1 MTLVAD
7 RIQELCKLL
16 NRMSYEYYV
25 LDQPTIDDSVYDQLY
40 RELQDLEAANPELIT
55 HDSPTQRIGAQ
66 PASAFTSVKHTIA
79 LYSLENAFNNDDLNK
94 WQERWQ
100 RVEDGM
106 AATYICE
113 LKIDGNA
120 MALTYENG
128 LLVRGAT
135 RGDGTTGEDI
145 TSNVRTI
152 RTIPLRLNLENPPPV
167 VEVRGEAF
175 LPNHVFDR
183 LNAQREAAGEE
194 RFKNPRN
201 AAAGT
206 LRQLDSRK
214 VSDRQLDFF
223 AYTVYFPG
231 SDVPEIH
238 SQIHSQVHS
247 QSTALEWLQNAGFR
261 VNPNRKICPDLQ
273 AVQHYCEKWN
283 TDRHDLPYMTD
294 GVVIKVNEFSLQEK
308 LGFTQKFPRWAIAYK
323 YPAEEAPTILES
335 ITFQVGRTGAITPVA
350 ELRPVDLAG
359 TTVSRATLHNADRL
373 LELDLHLGD
382 TVIVRK
388 AGEII
393 PEVVTVLSELRQPG
407 AIQCKLPTE
416 CPECQSIVVRPEGE
430 AVTRC
435 VNSSCPAI
443 LRGSLIHW
451 VSRGALDI
459 NSVGEKLIAQ
469 LLESGLVHSTADL
482 YDLTAEQLMQL
493 DRTGQK
499 SAEKVVAAIAA
510 SVAQPWSRVLYGLGI
525 RLVGSS
531 NAVTLSEAFPTVEL
545 LANAQPEEISAIF
558 GIGDEIARSVVQW
571 FQIESNRLL
580 IDRLRSSGLQLVGE
594 DKPQEIAI
602 TVITGKT
609 FVVTGTLPTLKRD
622 EVKDMIRKAGGKV
635 TDSVSKKTDF
645 LVVGEDAGSKLEKA
659 RSLNVAILSEA
670 EFLELLF

>member
-1 MTLVAD
+1 MTIAAD
-7 RIQELCKLL
+7 RIKELCKLL

-25 LDQPTIDDSVYDQLY
+25 LDQPTIDDSVYDRLY
-40 RELQDLEAANPELIT
+40 RELQDLEDTNPELIT

-66 PASAFTSVKHTIA
+66 PASAFTSVSHTIA
-79 LYSLENAFNNDDLNK
+79 LYSLENAFNYADLAK

-100 RVEDGM
+100 RVEDG

-120 MALTYENG
+120 LALTYEDG
-128 LLVRGAT
+128 LLVRGTT

-152 RTIPLRLNLENPPPV
+152 RTIPLRLNLENPPPL

-183 LNAQREAAGEE
+183 LNAQREATGEE

-223 AYTVYFPG
+223 AYTVYFPN
-231 SDVPEIH
+231 SDLREIH
-238 SQIHSQVHS
+238 AQVHS

-261 VNPNRKICPDLQ
+261 VNPNRENCTDLQ

-308 LGFTQKFPRWAIAYK
+308 LGFTHKFPRWAIAYK

-373 LELDLHLGD
+373 LELNLHLGD

-393 PEVVTVLSELRQPG
+393 PEVVTVLSELRRPK

-416 CPECQSIVVRPEGE
+416 CPECHSILVRPEGE

-459 NSVGEKLIAQ
+459 NSVGEKLITQ

-510 SVAQPWSRVLYGLGI
+510 SVKQPWSRVLYGLGI

-545 LANAQPEEISAIF
+545 LQNAQPEEISAIF
-558 GIGDEIARSVVQW
+558 SIGDEIARSVAQW

-580 IDRLRSSGLQLVGE
+580 IDRLRSSGLQLAGE
-594 DKPQEIAI
+594 AKPQELPVTA
-602 TVITGKT
+602 ITGKT

>member
-1 MTLVAD
+1 MTVAA

-25 LDQPTIDDSVYDQLY
+25 LDQPTIDDSVYDRLY
-40 RELQDLEAANPELIT
+40 RELQDLEGANPELIT

-79 LYSLENAFNNDDLNK
+79 LYSLENAFNNGDLDK

-100 RVEDGM
+100 RVEDGIT
-106 AATYICE
+106 ATYICE

-135 RGDGTTGEDI
+135 RGDGIMGEDI

-152 RTIPLRLNLENPPPV
+152 RTIPLRLNLENPPPL

-231 SDVPEIH
+231 SDLPE
-238 SQIHSQVHS
+238 IHSQVHS

-261 VNPNRKICPDLQ
+261 VNPNREICPDLQ

-407 AIQCKLPTE
+407 AIPCKLPTE

-443 LRGSLIHW
+443 LRGSLTHW

-482 YDLTAEQLMQL
+482 YDLTVEQLMQL

-510 SVAQPWSRVLYGLGI
+510 SVTQPWSRVLYGLGI

-558 GIGDEIARSVVQW
+558 SIGDEIARSVVQW
-571 FQIESNRLL
+571 FQIESNQLL
-580 IDRLRSSGLQLVGE
+580 IDRLRSSGVQLVAE
-594 DKPQEIAI
+594 TQPQELAV
-602 TVITGKT
+602 TAITGKT

-622 EVKDMIRKAGGKV
+622 EVKEMIRKAGGKV

-645 LVVGEDAGSKLEKA
+645 LVVGKDAGSKLEKA
-659 RSLNVAILSEA
+659 RSLNVTILSEA

>member
-1 MTLVAD
+1 MILAAN

-25 LDQPTIDDSVYDQLY
+25 LDQPTIDDSVYDRLY

-183 LNAQREAAGEE
+183 LNTQREAAGEE

-214 VSDRQLDFF
+214 VSERQLDFF

-231 SDVPEIH
+231 SDLPE
-238 SQIHSQVHS
+238 IHSQVHS

-261 VNPNRKICPDLQ
+261 VNPNRKTCADLQ
-273 AVQHYCEKWN
+273 AVQHYCEQWN

-350 ELRPVDLAG
+350 ELRPVELAG

-407 AIQCKLPTE
+407 ALQCKLPTE
-416 CPECQSIVVRPEGE
+416 CPECQSLLVRPEGE

-443 LRGSLIHW
+443 LRGSLTHW

-482 YDLTAEQLMQL
+482 YDLTTEQLMQL

-499 SAEKVVAAIAA
+499 SVEKVVAAIAA
-510 SVAQPWSRVLYGLGI
+510 SVEQPWSRVLYGLGI

-558 GIGDEIARSVVQW
+558 SIGDEIARSVVQW
-571 FQIESNRLL
+571 FQIESNQVL

-594 DKPQEIAI
+594 DKPQEIAL
-602 TVITGKT
+602 TAITGKT

>member
-25 LDQPTIDDSVYDQLY
+25 LDQPTIDDSVYDRLY
-40 RELQDLEAANPELIT
+40 RELQDLEGANPELIT

-79 LYSLENAFNNDDLNK
+79 LYSLENAFNNDDLDK

-100 RVEDGM
+100 RVEDGI

-120 MALTYENG
+120 IALTYKNG

-152 RTIPLRLNLENPPPV
+152 RTIPLRLNLENPPPL

-175 LPNHVFDR
+175 LPNQVFDR

-231 SDVPEIH
+231 SDLPEIH
-238 SQIHSQVHS
+238 SQIHS

-261 VNPNRKICPDLQ
+261 VNPNREICADLQ

-443 LRGSLIHW
+443 LRGSLTHW

-482 YDLTAEQLMQL
+482 YDLTVEQLMQL

-558 GIGDEIARSVVQW
+558 SIGDEIARSVVQW
-571 FQIESNRLL
+571 FQIESNQLL

-594 DKPQEIAI
+594 AKPQEI
-602 TVITGKT
+602 TVTAITGKT

>member
-1 MTLVAD
+1 MTIAAA
-7 RIQELCKLL
+7 RIEELCKLL
-16 NRMSYEYYV
+16 TRMSYEYYV
-25 LDQPTIDDSVYDQLY
+25 LDQPTIDDSVYDRLY
-40 RELQDLEAANPELIT
+40 RELQDLEEANPELIT
-55 HDSPTQRIGAQ
+55 HDSPTQRVGAQ
-66 PASAFTSVKHTIA
+66 PANAFSSVKHAIA
-79 LYSLENAFNNDDLNK
+79 LYSLENAFNNADLDK

-100 RVEDGM
+100 RVEDGT
-106 AATYICE
+106 ATYICE

-152 RTIPLRLNLENPPPV
+152 RTIPLRLNLDNPPPV

-175 LPNHVFDR
+175 LPNHVFFR
-183 LNAQREAAGEE
+183 LNAQREAIGEE
-194 RFKNPRN
+194 PFKNPRN

-231 SDVPEIH
+231 SDLPEVY
-238 SQIHSQVHS
+238 SQL
-247 QSTALEWLQNAGFR
+247 TALEWLQNAGFR
-261 VNPNRKICPDLQ
+261 VNPNRENCADLQ

-283 TDRHDLPYMTD
+283 TDRQDLPYMTD

-350 ELRPVDLAG
+350 ELRPVELAG

-393 PEVVTVLSELRQPG
+393 PEVVMVLSELRQAG

-416 CPECQSIVVRPEGE
+416 CPACHAIVVRPEGE

-435 VNSSCPAI
+435 LNSSCPAI
-443 LRGSLIHW
+443 VRGSLTHW

-510 SVAQPWSRVLYGLGI
+510 SVTQPWSRVLYGLGI

-545 LANAQPEEISAIF
+545 LKNAQPEEISAIF
-558 GIGDEIARSVVQW
+558 SIGDEIARSVVQW

-594 DKPQEIAI
+594 DKPQEIAVV
-602 TVITGKT
+602 TAITGKT

>member
-1 MTLVAD
+1 MTVAA

-25 LDQPTIDDSVYDQLY
+25 LDQPTIDDSVYDRLY
-40 RELQDLEAANPELIT
+40 RELQDLEGANPDLIT
-55 HDSPTQRIGAQ
+55 PDSPTQRIGAQ

-79 LYSLENAFNNDDLNK
+79 LYSLENAFNNGDLDK

-100 RVEDGM
+100 RVEDGIT
-106 AATYICE
+106 ATYICE

-135 RGDGTTGEDI
+135 RGDGIMGEDI

-152 RTIPLRLNLENPPPV
+152 RTIPLRLNLENPPPL

-231 SDVPEIH
+231 SDLPE
-238 SQIHSQVHS
+238 IHSQVHS
-247 QSTALEWLQNAGFR
+247 QSTALEWLQNEGFR
-261 VNPNRKICPDLQ
+261 VNPNREICPDLQ

-407 AIQCKLPTE
+407 AIPCKLPTE

-443 LRGSLIHW
+443 LRGSLTHW

-482 YDLTAEQLMQL
+482 YDLTVEQLMQL

-510 SVAQPWSRVLYGLGI
+510 SVTQPWSRVLYGLGI

-558 GIGDEIARSVVQW
+558 SIGDEIARSVVQW
-571 FQIESNRLL
+571 FQIESNQLL
-580 IDRLRSSGLQLVGE
+580 IDRLRSSGVQLVAE
-594 DKPQEIAI
+594 TQPQELAV
-602 TVITGKT
+602 TAITGKT

-622 EVKDMIRKAGGKV
+622 EVKEMIRKAGGKV

-645 LVVGEDAGSKLEKA
+645 LVVGKDAGSKLEKA
-659 RSLNVAILSEA
+659 RSLNVTILSEA

>member
-25 LDQPTIDDSVYDQLY
+25 LDQPTIDDSVYDRLY
-40 RELQDLEAANPELIT
+40 RELQDLEGANPELIT

-79 LYSLENAFNNDDLNK
+79 LYSLENAFNNDDLDK

-100 RVEDGM
+100 RVEDGI

-152 RTIPLRLNLENPPPV
+152 RTIPLRLNLENPPPL

-223 AYTVYFPG
+223 AYTAYFPG
-231 SDVPEIH
+231 SDLPEI
-238 SQIHSQVHS
+238 HS

-261 VNPNRKICPDLQ
+261 VNPNRAICPDLQ
-273 AVQHYCEKWN
+273 AVQNYCEKWN

-308 LGFTQKFPRWAIAYK
+308 LGFTHKFPRWAIAYK

-443 LRGSLIHW
+443 LRGSLTHW

-482 YDLTAEQLMQL
+482 YDLTVEQLMQL

-558 GIGDEIARSVVQW
+558 SIGDEIARSVVQW
-571 FQIESNRLL
+571 FQIESNQLL

-594 DKPQEIAI
+594 DKPQQIAV
-602 TVITGKT
+602 TAITGKT

-635 TDSVSKKTDF
+635 TDSVSKKTNF

>member
-25 LDQPTIDDSVYDQLY
+25 LDQPTIDDSVYDRLY
-40 RELQDLEAANPELIT
+40 RELQDLEGANPDLIT

-79 LYSLENAFNNDDLNK
+79 LYSLENAFNNDDLDK

-100 RVEDGM
+100 RVEDGI
-106 AATYICE
+106 AATYLCE

-152 RTIPLRLNLENPPPV
+152 RTIPLRLNLENPPPL

-231 SDVPEIH
+231 SDLPE
-238 SQIHSQVHS
+238 IHSQVHS

-261 VNPNRKICPDLQ
+261 VNPNREICPDLQ

-283 TDRHDLPYMTD
+283 TERHDLPYMTD

-393 PEVVTVLSELRQPG
+393 PEVVTVLLELRQPG
-407 AIQCKLPTE
+407 ATRCKLPTE
-416 CPECQSIVVRPEGE
+416 CPECQSVVVRPEGE

-443 LRGSLIHW
+443 VRGSLTHW

-459 NSVGEKLIAQ
+459 NSVGEKLIVQ

-482 YDLTAEQLMQL
+482 YDLTTEQLMQL

-510 SVAQPWSRVLYGLGI
+510 SVEQPWSRVLYGLGI

-531 NAVTLSEAFPTVEL
+531 NAVTLSEAFPTVES

-558 GIGDEIARSVVQW
+558 SIGDEIARSVVQW
-571 FQIESNRLL
+571 FQIESNQLL

-594 DKPQEIAI
+594 KKPQEIAV
-602 TVITGKT
+602 TAITGKT

-622 EVKDMIRKAGGKV
+622 EAKDMIRKAGGKV

-659 RSLNVAILSEA
+659 RSLNVKILSEA

>member
-1 MTLVAD
+1 MTIAAA
-7 RIQELCKLL
+7 RIEELCKLL
-16 NRMSYEYYV
+16 TRMSYEYYV
-25 LDQPTIDDSVYDQLY
+25 LDQPTIDDSVYDRLY
-40 RELQDLEAANPELIT
+40 RELQDLEDANPELIT
-55 HDSPTQRIGAQ
+55 HDSPTQRVGAQ
-66 PASAFTSVKHTIA
+66 PANAFSSVKHTIA
-79 LYSLENAFNNDDLNK
+79 LYSLENAFNNVDLDK

-100 RVEDGM
+100 RVEEGT
-106 AATYICE
+106 ATYICE

-152 RTIPLRLNLENPPPV
+152 RTIPLRLNVDNPPPV

-175 LPNHVFDR
+175 LPNHVFFR
-183 LNAQREAAGEE
+183 LNAQREAIGEE
-194 RFKNPRN
+194 PFKNPRN

-231 SDVPEIH
+231 SDLPE
-238 SQIHSQVHS
+238 VHS
-247 QSTALEWLQNAGFR
+247 QLTALEWLQNAGFR
-261 VNPNRKICPDLQ
+261 VNPNRENCADLQ

-350 ELRPVDLAG
+350 ELRPVELAG
-359 TTVSRATLHNADRL
+359 TNVSRATLHNADRL

-393 PEVVTVLSELRQPG
+393 PEVVTVLSELRQAG

-416 CPECQSIVVRPEGE
+416 CPACHSIVVRPEGE

-435 VNSSCPAI
+435 LNSSCPAI
-443 LRGSLIHW
+443 VRGSLTHW

-510 SVAQPWSRVLYGLGI
+510 SVTQPWSRVLYGLGI

-558 GIGDEIARSVVQW
+558 SIGDEIARSVVQW
-571 FQIESNRLL
+571 FQIESNQLL
-580 IDRLRSSGLQLVGE
+580 IERLRSSGLQLVGE
-594 DKPQEIAI
+594 DKPKENAVV
-602 TVITGKT
+602 TAITGKT

>member
-1 MTLVAD
+1 MTIAAA

-25 LDQPTIDDSVYDQLY
+25 LDQPTIDDSVYDRLY
-40 RELQDLEAANPELIT
+40 RELQDLEGANPELIT

-66 PASAFTSVKHTIA
+66 PANAFTSVKHTIA
-79 LYSLENAFNNDDLNK
+79 LYSLENAFNNDDLDK

-100 RVEDGM
+100 RVEDGI

-152 RTIPLRLNLENPPPV
+152 RTIPLRLNLENPPPL

-175 LPNHVFDR
+175 LPNYVFDR
-183 LNAQREAAGEE
+183 LNAQRDAAGEE

-223 AYTVYFPG
+223 AYTAYFPG
-231 SDVPEIH
+231 SDLPE
-238 SQIHSQVHS
+238 IHSQVHS
-247 QSTALEWLQNAGFR
+247 QSTALQWLQNAGFR
-261 VNPNRKICPDLQ
+261 VNPNRENCANLE

-308 LGFTQKFPRWAIAYK
+308 LGFTHKFPRWAIAYK

-350 ELRPVDLAG
+350 ELRPIELAG

-416 CPECQSIVVRPEGE
+416 CPECQSILVRPEGE

-443 LRGSLIHW
+443 LRGSLTHW

-558 GIGDEIARSVVQW
+558 SIGDEIARSVVQW
-571 FQIESNRLL
+571 FQIESNQLL

-594 DKPQEIAI
+594 DKPQQIAV
-602 TVITGKT
+602 TAITGKT

-659 RSLNVAILSEA
+659 RSLNVTILSEA

>member
-1 MTLVAD
+1 MTIAAA
-7 RIQELCKLL
+7 RIKELCKLL

-25 LDQPTIDDSVYDQLY
+25 LDQPTIDDSVYDRLY
-40 RELQDLEAANPELIT
+40 RELQDLEEANPELIT

-79 LYSLENAFNNDDLNK
+79 LYSLENAFNNGDLDK

-100 RVEDGM
+100 RVEDGI

-135 RGDGTTGEDI
+135 RGDGIMGEDI

-152 RTIPLRLNLENPPPV
+152 RTIPLRLNLENPPPL

-201 AAAGT
+201 ATAGT

-223 AYTVYFPG
+223 AYTAYFPG
-231 SDVPEIH
+231 SDLPEI
-238 SQIHSQVHS
+238 HS

-261 VNPNRKICPDLQ
+261 VNPNRAICPDLQ
-273 AVQHYCEKWN
+273 AVQNYCEKWN

-308 LGFTQKFPRWAIAYK
+308 LGFTHKFPRWAIAYK

-443 LRGSLIHW
+443 LRGSLTHW

-482 YDLTAEQLMQL
+482 YDLTVEQLMQL

-558 GIGDEIARSVVQW
+558 SIGDEIARSVVQW
-571 FQIESNRLL
+571 FQIESNQLL

-594 DKPQEIAI
+594 DKPQQIAV
-602 TVITGKT
+602 TAITGKT

-635 TDSVSKKTDF
+635 TDSVSKKTNF

>member
-1 MTLVAD
+1 MTIAAA
-7 RIQELCKLL
+7 RIKELCKLL

-25 LDQPTIDDSVYDQLY
+25 LDQPTIDDSVYDRLY
-40 RELQDLEAANPELIT
+40 RELQDLEGANPELIT

-79 LYSLENAFNNDDLNK
+79 LYSLENAFNNNDLDK

-100 RVEDGM
+100 RVEDGIT
-106 AATYICE
+106 ATYICE

-135 RGDGTTGEDI
+135 RGDGIMGEDI

-152 RTIPLRLNLENPPPV
+152 RTIPLRLNLENPPPL

-231 SDVPEIH
+231 SDLPE
-238 SQIHSQVHS
+238 IHSQVHS

-261 VNPNRKICPDLQ
+261 VNPNREICPDLQ

-407 AIQCKLPTE
+407 AIPCKLPTE

-443 LRGSLIHW
+443 LRGSLTHW

-482 YDLTAEQLMQL
+482 YDLTVEQLMQL

-558 GIGDEIARSVVQW
+558 SIGDEIARSVVQW
-571 FQIESNRLL
+571 FQIESNQLL
-580 IDRLRSSGLQLVGE
+580 IDRLRSSGVQLVAE
-594 DKPQEIAI
+594 TQPQELAV
-602 TVITGKT
+602 TAITGKT

-622 EVKDMIRKAGGKV
+622 EVKEMIRKAGGKV

-645 LVVGEDAGSKLEKA
+645 LVVGKDAGSKLEKA
-659 RSLNVAILSEA
+659 RSLNVTILSEA